1 MNEDLL
7 QELFDLL
14 PEGSFENPSELTPII
29 ESEGVE
35 VFFEDMPLNA
45 FFDMEEYKEVFGE
58 LKKKREFEITCSW
71 KKGFGIGWRRGYYRY
86 FIGFKTTPV
95 KY

>member
-58 LKKKREFEITCSW
+58 LKKKENSKLPVLG
-71 KKGFGIGWRRGYYRY
+71 KKDSVLVGEEVIASSN
-86 FIGFKTTPV
+86 
-95 KY
+95 